1 MTKKVIKALFT
12 FLMISA
18 SSLVAKE
25 VAKPIPSI
33 VYGVKVSPY
42 VRKVE
47 AALKYKNLPYEI
59 KEVLPTKLSSALKTE
74 SSPDFLEASPLG
86 KIPALRQ
93 GNFTVSDSS
102 VIIAYLEKSAP
113 QKNLYPKEAK
123 KYAKALWFEK
133 YADTTMSEI
142 IHQKIFVE
150 LFVKPNVLKVSPDQ
164 VLVGN
169 TVANEL
175 PEVLQYLEKEVSK
188 SKGKF
193 LVDNEFSIADIAVA
207 THLKSLDLAKVQI
220 DWKKYPALFAYKN
233 RIFTETVFKDL

>member
-1 MTKKVIKALFT
+1 MIKKIIKALFA

-18 SSLVAKE
+18 STLIAKE
-25 VAKPIPSI
+25 VSKPTPLI

-47 AALKYKNLPYEI
+47 AALKYKNIPYEV
-59 KEVLPTKLSSALKTE
+59 KEVLPAKLAEALKIE
-74 SSPDFLEASPLG
+74 SSSDFLEASPLG

-102 VIIAYLEKSAP
+102 VIIAYLEKTAREKS
-113 QKNLYPKEAK
+113 LYPKEGK

-133 YADTTMSEI
+133 YADTTMSEV
-142 IHQKIFVE
+142 IHQKIVIE
-150 LFVKPNVLKVSPDQ
+150 LFIKPNVLKVAPDQ
-164 VLVGN
+164 ALVDD
-169 TVANEL
+169 TIANEL
-175 PEVLQYLEKEVSK
+175 PKVLKYLEKEVSK

-207 THLKSLDLAKVQI
+207 THLKSLDLVKVNI
-220 DWKKYPALFAYKN
+220 DWKKYPALFTYKN